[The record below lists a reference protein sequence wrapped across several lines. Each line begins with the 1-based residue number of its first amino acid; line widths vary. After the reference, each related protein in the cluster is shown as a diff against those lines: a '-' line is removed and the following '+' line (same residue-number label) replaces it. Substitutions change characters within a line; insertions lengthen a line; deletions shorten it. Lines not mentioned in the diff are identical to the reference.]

1 MSESESTEKIKPHLS
16 LLTKKI
22 AIDCEMMR
30 SNIGQVL
37 GRVSVVNYNGKIILD
52 SFIYYL
58 KPVHI
63 TDTNERFSGIR
74 WADINPQNGARAFS
88 EVQTQLGELLRD
100 RVVIGHNIEKDLEG
114 HHHGLD
120 CSHSAASRRCSF
132 SHSSQ
137 RKYANPGARQGPN
150 LKNLAL
156 RALGH
161 SIKQGPVSS
170 IDDAV
175 ATVEI
180 YRKAEV
186 EINREQEQ

>member
-1 MSESESTEKIKPHLS
+1 MDKIDIMSESESTEKIKPHLS

-100 RVVIGHNIEKDLEG
+100 RVVIGHNIEKDLEATR
-114 HHHGLD
+114 LKFD
-120 CSHSAASRRCSF
+120 IS
-132 SHSSQ
+132 